1 MGEIRHGKIHL
12 RWCDACDV
20 PVMEQAS
27 CGRCGGQTRE
37 VKVTPPGDA
46 RPAFERDIQ
55 RVRAL
60 IDSQFGPGCG
70 LAIVPADTVV
80 LLNKAPDID
89 RMDEVIVGGEVVG
102 AVRFNLVNGEKFLPR
117 PVGAIASAHIASKGR
132 VVVDPGAIV
141 PIRTK
146 KASTLAVG
154 VLSCDDGISPGDE
167 TLVLSPDGAPVSV
180 GLAKM
185 SSEQM
190 RAGERGTAVKT
201 RWVVEE
207 HASRKTPKAAT
218 WGDAIAASRET
229 MARREDEAKRF
240 VKKVVSEND
249 LPIAVSYSGGK
260 DSLATLLLVLESG
273 IRPKLMFVDTGLE
286 FAETRDN
293 VVQVAQDFGLEL
305 VTESAG
311 DSFWKNI
318 GHFGPPARDFR
329 WCCKTCKLGP
339 ATRLIQ
345 REFPRGVLSFIGQR
359 AYESEQRASKGRV
372 WRNPWTPGQLAASP
386 IQRWTAMHVWLYLLA
401 KGARVN
407 PLYLYGFERIG
418 CFMCPAADLAE
429 LERARELGEQFPRW
443 QEFLDAY
450 AAERGLGDAWLEYD
464 IWRWKR
470 LPQSVTEELR
480 LGGAELSM
488 ETPRQT
494 SAGPLEFTSTQGY
507 SPCVEGLSM
516 EGVFSRPLDMQ
527 RVSNLLSVIGPVS
540 RSPDGNIAEV
550 RGITVFAE
558 GPVMVKAKD
567 ERELRAKASK
577 LREVVLRAMECAGC
591 GICVARCEK
600 KALRLDGRVAIDE
613 QACTHCG
620 QCLGPCPVVSF
631 REDDLDI

>member
-27 CGRCGGQTRE
+27 CGRCGGPTRE

-46 RPAFERDIQ
+46 RPAFEMDIH
-55 RVRAL
+55 RVKAL
-60 IDSQFGPGCG
+60 IDSQFGEGTG
-70 LAIVPADTVV
+70 EAVVPAGAIA

-89 RMDEVIVGGEVVG
+89 RMDEVIVGGDVVG
-102 AVRFNLVNGEKFLPR
+102 AVRFNMVSGEKFLPR
-117 PVGAIASAHIASKGR
+117 PLAAVAMAATATRGR

-154 VLSCDDGISPGDE
+154 VLRCDDGIRPGDE
-167 TLVLSPDGAPVSV
+167 TIVIAPDGMPVSV

-190 RAGERGTAVKT
+190 RRGERGTAVKT

-207 HASRKTPKAAT
+207 GTARRTPRAAT
-218 WGDAIAASRET
+218 WGDAVSASRET
-229 MARREDEAKRF
+229 MARREDEATRF
-240 VKKVVSEND
+240 VKKVVAEND
-249 LPIAVSYSGGK
+249 LPVAVSYSGGK

-273 IRPKLMFVDTGLE
+273 VRPKLMFVDTGLE
-286 FAETRDN
+286 FAETREN
-293 VVQVAQDFGLEL
+293 VAQVTQDFGLEL
-305 VTESAG
+305 VSESAG
-311 DSFWKNI
+311 ESFWQNLEL
-318 GHFGPPARDFR
+318 FGPPARDFR

-345 REFPRGVLSFIGQR
+345 REFPGGVLSFIGQR

-386 IQRWTAMHVWLYLLA
+386 IQKWTAMHVWLYLLG

-407 PLYLYGFERIG
+407 PLYSQGFERIG

-429 LERARELGEQFPRW
+429 LNRARELGEQFPRW
-443 QEFLDAY
+443 QGFLDGY
-450 AAERGLGDAWLEYD
+450 AERRGLKGPWLSYD
-464 IWRWKR
+464 VWRWKR
-470 LPQSVTEELR
+470 LPPSVTEELR
-480 LGGAELSM
+480 LGGVVLPEGG
-488 ETPRQT
+488 PRDPST
-494 SAGPLEFTSTQGY
+494 GPLEFRSTQGY
-507 SPCVEGLSM
+507 GPCVEGLSM
-516 EGVFSRPLDMQ
+516 EGVFSKPLDMQ
-527 RVSNLLSVIGPVS
+527 RVSNLLSVIGPVAQ
-540 RSPDGNIAEV
+540 SPDGNIAEV

-558 GPVMVKAKD
+558 GPVMIKAKD
-567 ERELRAKASK
+567 EHELRSKAAK
-577 LREVVLRAMECAGC
+577 LREVVLRAMDCAGC
-591 GICVARCEK
+591 GICVARCENR
-600 KALRLDGRVAIDE
+600 ALRLEGRVVIDE
-613 QACTHCG
+613 PACTHCG